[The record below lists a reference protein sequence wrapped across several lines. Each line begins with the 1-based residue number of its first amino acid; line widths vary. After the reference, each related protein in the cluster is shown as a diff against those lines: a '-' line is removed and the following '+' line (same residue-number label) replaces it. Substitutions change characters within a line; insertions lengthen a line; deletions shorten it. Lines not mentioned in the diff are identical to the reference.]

1 MWYQRNY
8 SSGTT
13 KLIQDYFHTQ
23 KFRGQFKKVFDAV
36 VELKNFFP
44 GKWTSSRCT
53 FPWGMWEYLH
63 KGGGRRIHQE
73 NLGILS
79 SRERNE
85 AYSPSTDFSNYCV
98 GYSYPNQSGFTT
110 LADDSQRGSTTSS
123 EAITG
128 AAGAAPKIRIGRRLA
143 DLFIQSGKA
152 DVSAFRSWI
161 TRKQELREELEALL
175 YSKKWKDLVE
185 ESVDL
190 VSEDFRELSWSEI
203 LELNEKYVDYPDSSF
218 YDIETSL
225 KWFSKILSFN
235 DIDESS
241 FISSVASV
249 MDKLQM
255 KINAIWLYGSTNA
268 GKSLLCNSI
277 VESARFFANIMEFD
291 ERTAFPLNDA
301 PGKRVILINEPVI
314 ADERIELINNVME
327 GQDTAINVKHKKGVT
342 LPRTPLIISSNKE
355 LWHYCPCEQQAILNR
370 CEVFKMVNF
379 H

>member
-1 MWYQRNY
+1 M
-8 SSGTT
+8 
-13 KLIQDYFHTQ
+13 
-23 KFRGQFKKVFDAV
+23 
-36 VELKNFFP
+36 
-44 GKWTSSRCT
+44 
-53 FPWGMWEYLH
+53 
-63 KGGGRRIHQE
+63 
-73 NLGILS
+73 
-79 SRERNE
+79 
-85 AYSPSTDFSNYCV
+85 
-98 GYSYPNQSGFTT
+98 
-110 LADDSQRGSTTSS
+110 
-123 EAITG
+123 
-128 AAGAAPKIRIGRRLA
+128 
-143 DLFIQSGKA
+143 
-152 DVSAFRSWI
+152 
-161 TRKQELREELEALL
+161 
-175 YSKKWKDLVE
+175 
-185 ESVDL
+185 
-190 VSEDFRELSWSEI
+190 
-203 LELNEKYVDYPDSSF
+203 ELNEKYVDYPDSSF

-314 ADERIELINNVME
+314 ADKRIELIKNVME

-342 LPRTPLIISSNKE
+342 LPRTPLIISSNKK

-370 CEVFKMVNF
+370 CEVFKMGTFDELSTCTKKLHPMMWKNLLNF
-379 H
+379 HNPSDNYSKMLSALCSHRNWKFDYFSDISIAKDLFDSNAEVFSEQCENVHLSQKPSCSLCKISLKLMNLMDPPNDVSDCLSCGSKTVYLFCSECIHVLD